1 MNRVNILTKYIFI
14 IATSLV
20 TRFLSEDISK
30 NFIIIATFTNK
41 AIIIKSPDLVESMQT
56 DADFLNVWTTN
67 DDML

>member
-30 NFIIIATFTNK
+30 NFIIIATFINK
-41 AIIIKSPDLVESMQT
+41 ATIIKSPDLVESMQT
-56 DADFLNVWTTN
+56 DADFLNV
-67 DDML
+67 

>member
-1 MNRVNILTKYIFI
+1 MNRVNILNKYIFI

-20 TRFLSEDISK
+20 TRFLSKDISK

-41 AIIIKSPDLVESMQT
+41 ATIIKSPDLVESMQT

>member
-30 NFIIIATFTNK
+30 NFIIIANFTNK
-41 AIIIKSPDLVESMQT
+41 ATIIKSPDLVESMQT
-56 DADFLNVWTTN
+56 DADFLNV
-67 DDML
+67 

>member
-30 NFIIIATFTNK
+30 NFIIFATFTNK
-41 AIIIKSPDLVESMQT
+41 ATIIKSPDLVESMQT
-56 DADFLNVWTTN
+56 DADFLNV
-67 DDML
+67 

>member
-56 DADFLNVWTTN
+56 DADFLNV
-67 DDML
+67 